1 MNKRREHVFIT
12 WSLFYSLILSYSGKY
27 RFICSLIVKRSVVF
41 KYLNFQLNKILHD
54 LIGGSK
60 VKFVSI
66 EKEEI
71 LIENMAKLYCKAF
84 EKTNFNEMIERM
96 KRHVEYADFK
106 GIVAINDENEVV
118 GFTYGYRSLE
128 GQYYNQLM
136 REALN
141 LEQVEEWLQDCF
153 EFVELAVHPQHQNE
167 GLGTKL
173 HNELLK
179 GILNRTSVLTTQIN
193 NEKARSLYERLE
205 WVNILEPFHPS
216 TNDVPYIIMGKTLKT
231 KVN

>member
-1 MNKRREHVFIT
+1 M
-12 WSLFYSLILSYSGKY
+12 
-27 RFICSLIVKRSVVF
+27 
-41 KYLNFQLNKILHD
+41 
-54 LIGGSK
+54 
-60 VKFVSI
+60 KFVSI

-71 LIENMAKLYCKAF
+71 LIENMVKLYCKAF
-84 EKTNFNEMIERM
+84 EKTNFTEMIERIN
-96 KRHVEYADFK
+96 RHIEYTGFK

-153 EFVELAVHPQHQNE
+153 EFVELAVHPQYRNE
-167 GLGTKL
+167 GLGTTL
-173 HNELLK
+173 HNKLLE
-179 GILNRTSVLTTQIN
+179 GISNRTSILTTQIN
-193 NEKARSLYERLE
+193 NKKARSLYERLD
-205 WVNILEPFHPS
+205 WVDVLEAFHPNK
-216 TNDVPYIIMGKTLKT
+216 NDIPYIIMGKTLKT